1 MEPPEKPGHPGLVT
15 GAQKSAKD
23 SGTRNKMMLPS
34 SVANQSYSVS
44 ASSPAPAS
52 TSIPSSE
59 GSLVPSEAADG
70 GGTHESHDAINVDS
84 DVEQQPVTKKAK
96 KTTSEVWQYF
106 TKYWATVEYK
116 ERTAAAHNKKKNNE
130 TGIATVQSYKYDQEA
145 SLRKFYEA
153 MIVHEYPFNM
163 VEHEFVQ
170 EWVKS
175 MRPNYPLKSRVTVR
189 KEIMECYS
197 AERDKL
203 YEYFKTIQSR
213 FSATMDMWTSN
224 QNKGYMCVTLHWVD
238 DDWKIQKRIINFLH
252 VEGRHTGERLSY
264 TDTTICGMANA
275 MSVKFDKYWK
285 KSNIAIAVANVLDPR
300 FKRRIVEFYLRKFYN
315 NSYQAELEKFNGII
329 RKMFQCYVSVAPSSS
344 KSNKEVE
351 EPLADL
357 FMGSNNIDDELDNY
371 LFESD
376 SYDADG
382 EFSELERYLAE
393 PPLKTTKANQNMFD
407 ILAWWKSHKEEYPVL
422 SRLTRDV
429 LTIQVSTVASES
441 AFSAGGRVIDPY
453 RSRLDPDMVQ
463 ALVCTKDWIIA
474 TRKGS
479 KNVSSLP
486 GDLDVLEA
494 IKNNLMFEDEF
505 SEMGRDDDVAIDNDD
520 LPEIQL

>member
-1 MEPPEKPGHPGLVT
+1 MEPPEKLGHPGLVT

-44 ASSPAPAS
+44 ASSPAHAS
-52 TSIPSSE
+52 TLIPSFE

-70 GGTHESHDAINVDS
+70 GATQESHDAINVDS
-84 DVEQQPVTKKAK
+84 DVEEQPVTKKAK

-106 TKYWATVEYK
+106 TKYWVTVE
-116 ERTAAAHNKKKNNE
+116 
-130 TGIATVQSYKYDQEA
+130 
-145 SLRKFYEA
+145 
-153 MIVHEYPFNM
+153 
-163 VEHEFVQ
+163 
-170 EWVKS
+170 
-175 MRPNYPLKSRVTVR
+175 
-189 KEIMECYS
+189 EIMEYYS

-213 FSATMDMWTSN
+213 FSATMDMWKSN
-224 QNKGYMCVTLHWVD
+224 QNKGYVCVTLHWVD
-238 DDWKIQKRIINFLH
+238 DDWKIQKRISISSMLKGDIPTAFARLTSIDRHRYGSIAPSYHEWDKAQILIPFLKKFF
-252 VEGRHTGERLSY
+252 ELTEIFSGTTYPTANLFFRGFCEIKILLADWCISK
-264 TDTTICGMANA
+264 DTTICGMANA

-285 KSNIAIAVANVLDPR
+285 KSNIALAVANFLDPR
-300 FKRRIVEFYLRKFYN
+300 FKRRIVKFYLRKFYN
-315 NSYQAELEKFNGII
+315 NSYQAELEKFNGIL
-329 RKMFQCYVSVAPSSS
+329 RKMFQCYVSAAPSSS

-382 EFSELERYLAE
+382 GFSELERYLAE

-407 ILAWWKSHKEEYPVL
+407 ILAWWKSHKEEYH
-422 SRLTRDV
+422 
-429 LTIQVSTVASES
+429 
-441 AFSAGGRVIDPY
+441 
-453 RSRLDPDMVQ
+453 
-463 ALVCTKDWIIA
+463 
-474 TRKGS
+474 
-479 KNVSSLP
+479 
-486 GDLDVLEA
+486 
-494 IKNNLMFEDEF
+494 DEF

>member
-1 MEPPEKPGHPGLVT
+1 
-15 GAQKSAKD
+15 
-23 SGTRNKMMLPS
+23 
-34 SVANQSYSVS
+34 
-44 ASSPAPAS
+44 
-52 TSIPSSE
+52 
-59 GSLVPSEAADG
+59 
-70 GGTHESHDAINVDS
+70 
-84 DVEQQPVTKKAK
+84 
-96 KTTSEVWQYF
+96 
-106 TKYWATVEYK
+106 
-116 ERTAAAHNKKKNNE
+116 
-130 TGIATVQSYKYDQEA
+130 
-145 SLRKFYEA
+145 
-153 MIVHEYPFNM
+153 
-163 VEHEFVQ
+163 
-170 EWVKS
+170 

-203 YEYFKTIQSR
+203 YEHFKTIQSR

-264 TDTTICGMANA
+264 TVSSCLLKWYVEKKMFSLTLDNASANEVAVKDLIIELKKHSNLVCDGLFFHVRCANHIMNLVVRDGMRVISDVTEKIRAFVLAVKGSTLQWEEFQKCAVECGTAFARLTSIDRHRYGSIAPSYHEWDKAQILIPFLKKFFELTEIFSGTTYPTANLFFRGFCEIKILLADWCISKDTTICGMANA

-285 KSNIAIAVANVLDPR
+285 KSNIALAVANVLDPR

-315 NSYQAELEKFNGII
+315 NSYQAELEKFNGIL
-329 RKMFQCYVSVAPSSS
+329 RKMFQCYVSAAPSSS
-344 KSNKEVE
+344 KSNKEDE